1 MTANASGWFFSTF
14 PPQRRKG
21 GVLSHD
27 QEWLGVRLAL
37 TWVLVF
43 ILLLTHRDTLGKFSL
58 FTAPWSYQG

>member
-1 MTANASGWFFSTF
+1 MLLDGSAQLSHLREG
-14 PPQRRKG
+14 RG